1 MTDTIPD
8 EAFPERMKVFS
19 RHRKMTFNDHVNRDP
34 ADWCDYIR
42 KDIADAA
49 GWQPIETAPKDCVID
64 LWSTQSGRY
73 PDAIW
78 DACCG
83 VEGWTDAND
92 HQGLEGSSFT
102 HWRHR
107 PAGPKKGD
115 SHE

>member
-1 MTDTIPD
+1 MSD
-8 EAFPERMKVFS
+8 FPERI
-19 RHRKMTFNDHVNRDP
+19 RYWLNDPGNEVVISVPDQP
-34 ADWCDYIR
+34 YPTGSPEYVR

-92 HQGLEGSSFT
+92 HHGLEGSSFT

-107 PAGPKKGD
+107 PAGHSKED